1 MSACRP
7 FLINS
12 NLPLS
17 DADVADYETLMR
29 SVAGNVGNS
38 YISYALVNE
47 VCGAY
52 RWVPQI
58 QSIYTYDFANAA
70 RDAEFI
76 NSECSHVFLVLQDQI
91 RLKESYGLKLPYAQI
106 VQFLKLI
113 NKPIV
118 IAGLGANSFTG
129 FDAHFHEKLPSD
141 LVRFLHDLSGLV
153 KNMGVRG
160 DFTHEVLNRLGIRNV
175 TTIGCP
181 SYYEDGAS
189 RQIVKRGIGNL
200 ACSTS
205 VSEDLML
212 RSVVYLQDRC
222 AHEERMIRTL
232 VFGESCPL
240 SCLEKILYSENRL
253 RFFSSIPE
261 WKADLATRDF
271 FIGTRVHGSIVALNS
286 GVPAVVMNRDS
297 RAREMCEYLNIPYH
311 PELGGESDPQV
322 IYESCDYEKMN
333 REYGQ
338 KWSVYRDFL
347 AQFGVPL
354 AAPSVCVGGMPSKKI
369 VWDMETSRRVS
380 AQQLSLRSRI
390 KRRFYQFCSILFPWR
405 KMFYRKRLLRIR

>member
-1 MSACRP
+1 MSESRP

-17 DADVADYETLMR
+17 DSDVADYETLMR

-38 YISYALVNE
+38 YISYALIKE

-52 RWVPQI
+52 RSVPQI

-91 RLKESYGLKLPYAQI
+91 RLQESYGLKLPYDQI
-106 VQFLKLI
+106 IRFLKQI
-113 NKPIV
+113 HKPIV

-141 LVRFLHDLSGLV
+141 LVAFLRDLSGLV

-160 DFTHEVLNRLGIRNV
+160 DFTHEVLNRLGITNV

-181 SYYEDGAS
+181 SYYENGAS
-189 RQIVKRGIGNL
+189 RQIVKRGIRNL
-200 ACSTS
+200 ASSTN

-212 RSVVYLQDRC
+212 RSVVYLQDHC
-222 AHEERMIRTL
+222 AHEERMIRNL
-232 VFGESCPL
+232 AFGESIPL
-240 SCLEKILYSENRL
+240 SCLEKTLYSENRL

-286 GVPAVVMNRDS
+286 GVPAIVMNSDS

-354 AAPSVCVGGMPSKKI
+354 LPPSLGGGMPSKKI
-369 VWDMETSRRVS
+369 VWDAETSRRLL
-380 AQQLSLRSRI
+380 AQKLPLSSRA
-390 KRRFYQFCSILFPWR
+390 KRQFYLFCSMLLPWR
-405 KMFYRKRLLRIR
+405 KKFYRKRLLRVR

>member
-1 MSACRP
+1 M
-7 FLINS
+7 INS

-17 DADVADYETLMR
+17 DSDVADYETLMR

-38 YISYALVNE
+38 YISYALVKE
-47 VCGAY
+47 VCGSY
-52 RWVPQI
+52 RSVPQI
-58 QSIYTYDFANAA
+58 QSIYTYDFSNAA

-91 RLKESYGLKLPYAQI
+91 RLQESYGLKLPYEQI
-106 VQFLKLI
+106 IRFLKQI
-113 NKPIV
+113 HKPIV

-129 FDAHFHEKLPSD
+129 FDVHFHEKLSPD
-141 LVRFLHDLSGLV
+141 LVRFLRDLSGLV

-160 DFTHEVLNRLGIRNV
+160 DFTHEVLNRLGITNV

-181 SYYEDGAS
+181 SYYENGVS
-189 RQIVKRGIGNL
+189 RRIVKRGIQNL
-200 ACSTS
+200 ASSTS

-212 RSVVYLQDRC
+212 QSVVYLQDCC
-222 AHEERMIRTL
+222 AHEERMIRNF
-232 VFGESCPL
+232 VFGASCPL
-240 SCLEKILYSENRL
+240 SYLEKTLYSEHRL

-286 GVPAVVMNRDS
+286 GVPSVVMNGDS

-311 PELGGESDPQV
+311 PELGRKSDPQV
-322 IYESCDYEKMN
+322 IYERCDYEKMN

-338 KWSVYRDFL
+338 KWATYRDFL
-347 AQFGVPL
+347 SRFGVSL
-354 AAPSVCVGGMPSKKI
+354 ASPGGGGGMPSEKI
-369 VWDMETSRRVS
+369 VWDAETSRRLW
-380 AQQLSLRSRI
+380 AQTSLAARV
-390 KRRFYQFCSILFPWR
+390 KRRLYSIGSVVFPWR
-405 KMFYRKRLLRIR
+405 KKFFRKRLLRLR